1 MPRIS
6 PRAAV
11 RAASRATS
19 ELSQSTPN
27 PITPI
32 STMINQR
39 AIPSDASEELAAFRS
54 KAPKPKPEQPP
65 PVSTRYPHQKPHR
78 GHGPASQQ
86 QQQARPEKE
95 PIPIDFTGFVPRDKF
110 EISTSLPRSYFLGH
124 HSAALN
130 KMRQSLS
137 NVGLILEL
145 RDFRVPISS
154 WNPVLEESLSST
166 SAGVPRSRIIVY
178 TKRDLAPPAQMTS
191 HGRPVPGTQPPGH
204 VVRVLRTFHRPPRV
218 NNVKDIIFLG
228 MGPHGASL
236 QPLLDGI
243 RDVAREMDSL
253 TGLRVMV
260 VGMPNAGKSTL
271 LNRLRS
277 HSLHLGKAAKTG
289 AQPGVTRKLGTPVR
303 ILPGEDSG
311 DPESMGLGEGVFIV
325 DTPGVFVPYVS
336 EPEAMLKLA
345 LVGCVKDGIIPAVTV
360 ADYLLYRLNLVR
372 ETTYLQ
378 RFGMGRP
385 TNDVHQFLR
394 AAARRT
400 GKLRKGGDESM
411 EHAADWV
418 IQEWRKGNL
427 GRLLLDEVTP
437 KKLEE
442 AMELAREPSLSM
454 NQARKREQVA
464 RKERNEAKR
473 AGGGESA

>member
-11 RAASRATS
+11 KAASKGI
-19 ELSQSTPN
+19 SQSTPT
-27 PITPI
+27 PSTPI
-32 STMINQR
+32 SAMINQR
-39 AIPSDASEELAAFRS
+39 AIPSEASEELAAFRL
-54 KAPKPKPEQPP
+54 KAPKPKPEPPAGQPSSRHRQHQKQQRHGDGGPP
-65 PVSTRYPHQKPHR
+65 PLPP
-78 GHGPASQQ
+78 
-86 QQQARPEKE
+86 KE
-95 PIPIDFTGFVPRDKF
+95 ALPIDFTGFIPRDRF
-110 EISTSLPRSYFLGH
+110 EISASLPRSYFLGH
-124 HSAALN
+124 HNAALTR
-130 KMRQSLS
+130 MRQSLS
-137 NVGLILEL
+137 NVGLILEV

-154 WNPVLEESLSST
+154 WNPLLEQSLSST

-178 TKRDLAPPAQMTS
+178 TKRDLAPPAQMGP
-191 HGRPVPGTQPPGH
+191 HGRPVPGTQPPSN
-204 VVRVLRTFHRPPRV
+204 VIRTLKNFHKPPKV
-218 NNVKDIIFLG
+218 MNVKDMIFLG
-228 MGPHGASL
+228 MGVHGNSL
-236 QPLLDGI
+236 QGLLKGI
-243 RDVAREMDSL
+243 KEVAREMDSL

-311 DPESMGLGEGVFIV
+311 DPDTVGLGEGVFIV

-345 LVGCVKDGIIPAVTV
+345 LVGCVKDGIIPSVTV

-372 ETTYLQ
+372 EATYME

-394 AAARRT
+394 AAAKRT
-400 GKLRKGGDESM
+400 GKLRKGGDESL

-418 IQEWRKGNL
+418 IQEWRRGNL

-454 NQARKREQVA
+454 NQARKREKVA

-473 AGGGESA
+473 AGISESG

>member
-11 RAASRATS
+11 KAASKATA
-19 ELSQSTPN
+19 EISQSTPA

-39 AIPSDASEELAAFRS
+39 AIPTEASEELAAFRS

-65 PVSTRYPHQKPHR
+65 PSIRQHHQKQHR
-78 GHGPASQQ
+78 KGAPPQS
-86 QQQARPEKE
+86 PPPPKE
-95 PIPIDFTGFVPRDKF
+95 TVPIDFTDFTPRDKF

-124 HSAALN
+124 HNAALTR
-130 KMRQSLS
+130 MRQSLS
-137 NVGLILEL
+137 NVGLILEV

-154 WNPVLEESLSST
+154 WNPLLEQSLSST

-178 TKRDLAPPAQMTS
+178 TKRDLAPPAQMTP
-191 HGRPVPGTQPPGH
+191 HGRPVPGTQPPGN
-204 VVRVLRTFHRPPRV
+204 VIRTLRNFHRPPRV
-218 NNVKDIIFLG
+218 NNVKDMIFLG
-228 MGPHGASL
+228 MGPHGESL
-236 QPLLDGI
+236 QGLLNGI

-311 DPESMGLGEGVFIV
+311 DPDTMGLGEGVFIV

-372 ETTYLQ
+372 ETTYLT

-400 GKLRKGGDESM
+400 GKLRKGGDESL

-427 GRLLLDEVTP
+427 GRLLLDEVNP

-454 NQARKREQVA
+454 NQARKREKVA

-473 AGGGESA
+473 AGSGDSA